1 MSKKL
6 FDAYKW
12 DILIK
17 YLTNIFSPEEK
28 ITISGILFL
37 IGIQELGQGPKKF
50 NKDEKINIIHIA
62 ICRVLEPFNFY
73 IFKGIDNEG
82 WPHYKLKEKIPKL
95 KSGEQ
100 TILIKKAI
108 IQYFDD
114 ENILKNIYN

>member
-6 FDAYKW
+6 FDTHQW
-12 DILIK
+12 ELLIN

-28 ITISGILFL
+28 ISISGILFL
-37 IGIQELGQGPKKF
+37 IGIQELGKGHKKF

-62 ICRVLEPFNFY
+62 ICRLLEPFQFY
-73 IFKGIDNEG
+73 KFQGRDNEG
-82 WPHYKLKEKIPKL
+82 WPHYELNEKIPEL

-108 IQYFDD
+108 IQYFHD
-114 ENILKNIYN
+114 EGLLE

>member
-1 MSKKL
+1 MYKKL

-12 DILIK
+12 DILIDS
-17 YLTNIFSPEEK
+17 LTRSLSLEEK
-28 ITISGILFL
+28 IPISGVLFL
-37 IGIQELGQGPKKF
+37 IGIQELGMGPKKF

-62 ICRVLEPFNFY
+62 ICRLLEPFNFY

-82 WPHYKLKEKIPKL
+82 WPHYELQEKIPKL

-114 ENILKNIYN
+114 EKLLDITVK